1 MKGSEIVV
9 YCSKCGTQNKEGNK
23 FCKSCGEP
31 IKAKDLKKE
40 AVGESEKENVEKEI
54 IKDNSL
60 NSKKTERVSYK
71 KETSEKIKNKKDKS
85 EENSKKVKEVK
96 ESDIKE
102 KLLED
107 TKDEIAREIK
117 DELKEELKEEIS
129 KEIKDEVSEEIKLE
143 VSKELIDEVSDEL
156 KEEVS
161 KEIKDEVSDAIKEEV
176 KDEISKEVKEDV
188 TEDIKSEVRVE
199 VRNELS
205 ETMELVGL
213 KPKNT
218 KKSSS
223 PLLIFLMVLALVVG
237 YLYFGYITSPK
248 YIAKE
253 YIESLIDKD
262 YKKIYNSV
270 SISGDTTFINEYYYI
285 ELLKENVEKNG
296 SIVDY
301 EIEDVIY
308 SDDRNTSI
316 VSVKVIYETSSGTNE
331 VSMEINFSKGEEKQ
345 YYIFDTWNMVNQ
357 DQIGISIIENYKI
370 YVPSGSIVTFND
382 IKLENK
388 YLENTDDEKT
398 DIYKLPQVFEKE
410 VDLKIVLPGD
420 IEVSKK
426 ITPSKYYNEYRLAI
440 DENDIDKEELEEFKD
455 EIKDALEE
463 IMDGVQAKKSFD
475 DIKDDFSKENDLSDL
490 EELYDKYINR
500 LNRYNLNLVDFEI
513 NNIYLSKIR
522 FNHLYHFV
530 VDVKIEFEWKDS
542 LDGKE
547 KTDFGF
553 YTFYLNYES
562 DSYKLVDVDQLPNI
576 FLAINN

>member
-1 MKGSEIVV
+1 MV

-31 IKAKDLKKE
+31 IKAGDLKKE
-40 AVGESEKENVEKEI
+40 DVAELEKENVEKEI
-54 IKDNSL
+54 IKDNSV
-60 NSKKTERVSYK
+60 NSKKTERVGYK
-71 KETSEKIKNKKDKS
+71 KEFSKKIKNKKGKS
-85 EENSKKVKEVK
+85 EENSKKVKEAKEVK

-102 KLLED
+102 NLLKD
-107 TKDEIAREIK
+107 TKDEFVREIK
-117 DELKEELKEEIS
+117 DELMEEGK
-129 KEIKDEVSEEIKLE
+129 KDVI
-143 VSKELIDEVSDEL
+143 
-156 KEEVS
+156 
-161 KEIKDEVSDAIKEEV
+161 
-176 KDEISKEVKEDV
+176 
-188 TEDIKSEVRVE
+188 EDIKSEVRVE
-199 VRNELS
+199 VRNKLS
-205 ETMELVGL
+205 EPMELVDL

-223 PLLIFLMVLALVVG
+223 LLLIFFMVLVLVVG
-237 YLYFGYITSPK
+237 YLYFGYITGPR

-270 SISGDTTFINEYYYI
+270 SISGDTTFINEDYYI

-296 SIVDY
+296 LIVDY
-301 EIEDVIY
+301 EIENIIY

-331 VSMEINFSKGEEKQ
+331 VSMEINFSKAEEKQ

-357 DQIGISIIENYKI
+357 VQIGISIIENYKI
-370 YVPSGSIVTFND
+370 YVPSGAIVTFND

-388 YLENTDDEKT
+388 YLENTNDEKT
-398 DIYKLPQVFEKE
+398 DIYKLPQVFEKK
-410 VDLKIVLPGD
+410 VDLKIVLPGGME
-420 IEVSKK
+420 ISKK
-426 ITPSKYYNEYRLAI
+426 ITPSKYYNEYRLVI
-440 DENDIDKEELEEFKD
+440 GENDVDKDQLEEFKD
-455 EIKDALEE
+455 GIKDALEE
-463 IMDGVQAKKSFD
+463 IMNGVQDKKNFD
-475 DIKDDFSKENDLSDL
+475 DIKEDFSKENDLSDL

-500 LNRYNLNLVDFEI
+500 LNKYNLNLVDFEI
-513 NNIYLSKIR
+513 NNICLSKIR

-530 VDVKIEFEWKDS
+530 VDAKIEFEWKSS